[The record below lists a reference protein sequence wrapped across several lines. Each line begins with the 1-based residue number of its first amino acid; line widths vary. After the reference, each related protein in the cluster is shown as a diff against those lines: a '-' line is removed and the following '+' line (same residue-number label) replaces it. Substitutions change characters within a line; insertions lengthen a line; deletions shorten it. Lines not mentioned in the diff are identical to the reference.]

1 MRKKRDEI
9 GDGAEGL
16 GPELGRL
23 WASAPVPKA
32 PSWFAA
38 RTMAR
43 LRQEEDSRKSW
54 FGVPKWVLIGT
65 GLALLALG
73 WFRWESQPTIRD
85 AEVYAALNALVEEDR
100 ESRWWA
106 GV

>member
-16 GPELGRL
+16 GLELGRL
-23 WASAPVPKA
+23 WASAPVPNA

-54 FGVPKWVLIGT
+54 LGVPKWVLIGT

-106 GV
+106 GL